1 MAGKRLREWMPV
13 GFPHLETKV
22 QACISVVVLICIEI
36 ILMGTQMNYFDR
48 FGRYFMGFKAP
59 LILEFERVVKTAVPK
74 RHKLFLLGVHIGF
87 VVLFFLSVRAEQYQ
101 YYFSGIN
108 LC

>member
-48 FGRYFMGFKAP
+48 FGRS
-59 LILEFERVVKTAVPK
+59 
-74 RHKLFLLGVHIGF
+74 RHH
-87 VVLFFLSVRAEQYQ
+87 
-101 YYFSGIN
+101 
-108 LC
+108 